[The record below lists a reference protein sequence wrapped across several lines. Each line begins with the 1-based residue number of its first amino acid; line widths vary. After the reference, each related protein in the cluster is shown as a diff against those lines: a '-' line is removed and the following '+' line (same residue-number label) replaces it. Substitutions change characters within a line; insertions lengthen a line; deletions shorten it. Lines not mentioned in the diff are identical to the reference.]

1 MDQRIPS
8 SPRLLHALERLLELP
23 TGDLKAT
30 LIPATDLIAQALD
43 ADKVDAFLY
52 DPARDS
58 LSALSSSNQPLSA
71 LQRKLGL
78 DVLPVSNG
86 ARAVWVYKA
95 GQTFV
100 TGQLTADDE
109 ELRGVKEGLRI
120 ESLIGVP
127 LEFGGAR
134 CGMVMIAC
142 LKRDAFS
149 LRNYL
154 APIYLRLQWLHRLTA
169 RERREEELREIELA
183 CKGMNR
189 LRSLVADLLDVARLE
204 HGVFR
209 IDPESVD
216 LASLVE
222 ESAHTLARQEV
233 RVDVRVQSTGKIT
246 VPADAARLRQCLDN
260 LIANAIEQSPAGGTV
275 TVVIAT
281 QTQAEGEY
289 ARVEIIDERP
299 GVSAEIL
306 PHIFDRL
313 RTGKP
318 QRGGLGLGLYLAK
331 RIAELQ
337 GGDLTVQSTV
347 GEGARFM
354 LGLPCRLA

>member
-1 MDQRIPS
+1 M
-8 SPRLLHALERLLELP
+8 
-23 TGDLKAT
+23 
-30 LIPATDLIAQALD
+30 
-43 ADKVDAFLY
+43 
-52 DPARDS
+52 
-58 LSALSSSNQPLSA
+58 
-71 LQRKLGL
+71 
-78 DVLPVSNG
+78 
-86 ARAVWVYKA
+86 
-95 GQTFV
+95 
-100 TGQLTADDE
+100 
-109 ELRGVKEGLRI
+109 
-120 ESLIGVP
+120 
-127 LEFGGAR
+127 
-134 CGMVMIAC
+134 
-142 LKRDAFS
+142 
-149 LRNYL
+149 
-154 APIYLRLQWLHRLTA
+154 
-169 RERREEELREIELA
+169 
-183 CKGMNR
+183 
-189 LRSLVADLLDVARLE
+189 
-204 HGVFR
+204 
-209 IDPESVD
+209 
-216 LASLVE
+216 
-222 ESAHTLARQEV
+222 
-233 RVDVRVQSTGKIT
+233 RVQSTGKIT